1 MTRDRKGFTIIEL
14 IVVSVLGALV
24 LMAILQVLMTNQRVY
39 TAQSAVVQGQQSSR
53 MALEVLFNEL
63 REASPGDGDII
74 TMGSNRLTVRL
85 MRKFG
90 IVCGTDLGPLAL
102 IPKVTVLNNS
112 GDRFED
118 NDSVLVFA
126 ENRDATPSD
135 DAWIRTRV
143 ADADTTEICLG
154 RPATEL
160 EFPTL
165 DIPLFSD
172 TVKVGA
178 PVRSFQTFTFGVATL
193 LGETYLV
200 RCDGPDCTSAFPWP
214 IAGPL
219 RASNGL
225 QFVYRD
231 AMGAIT
237 TTRQDVRQIEV
248 RIRTG
253 ARVINSIGETVTDS
267 LDAWIFTRN

>member
-14 IVVSVLGALV
+14 IVVAVLGSLV
-24 LMAILQVLMTNQRVY
+24 LMAILQVLMTNQRTY

-74 TMGSNRLTVRL
+74 TMGSNSLTVRL
-85 MRKFG
+85 MRKLG
-90 IVCGTDLGPLAL
+90 VTCGTDLGPLAVVPR
-102 IPKVTVLNNS
+102 ITVLNHS
-112 GDRFED
+112 GDRFEAT
-118 NDSVLVFA
+118 DSVFVFA
-126 ENRDATPSD
+126 ENRDATPND
-135 DAWIRTRV
+135 DVWIRTMVDV
-143 ADADTTEICLG
+143 ADSTVTCLG

-160 EFPTL
+160 SFPTL
-165 DIPLFSD
+165 DLPLFAD

-178 PVRSFQTFTFGVATL
+178 PVRSYETFTFGLVTL
-193 LGETYLV
+193 LGEPYLA
-200 RCDGPDCTSAFPWP
+200 RRDGTTGFPWP

-219 RASNGL
+219 RATNGI
-225 QFVYRD
+225 QFIYRD

-237 TTRQDVRQIEV
+237 AIPANVRQIEV

-253 ARVINSIGETVTDS
+253 ARVINSVGETVTDS
-267 LDAWIFTRN
+267 LDAWIYTRN

>member
-14 IVVSVLGALV
+14 IVVSVLGALI
-24 LMAILQVLMTNQRVY
+24 LMAILQVLMTNQRTY

-74 TMGSNRLTVRL
+74 TMASNRLTVRL
-85 MRKFG
+85 MRKLG
-90 IVCGTDLGPLAL
+90 IVCDTDLGPLAL

-112 GDRFED
+112 GARFEED
-118 NDSVLVFA
+118 DSVFVFA
-126 ENRDATPSD
+126 ENRDATPID
-135 DAWIRTRV
+135 DVWIRTMV
-143 ADADTTEICLG
+143 DDADTTVTCLG

-160 EFPTL
+160 AFPTL

-178 PVRSFQTFTFGVATL
+178 PVRSYEYFTFGLATL

-200 RCDGPDCTSAFPWP
+200 RCDDADCTTAFPWP

-219 RASNGL
+219 RATNGL

-253 ARVINSIGETVTDS
+253 DRVINSIGETVTDS
-267 LDAWIFTRN
+267 LDAWIYTRN